1 MTLSRMKDLSVF
13 EVFVS
18 DKQARKST
26 SASVSKITRFNGI
39 GILVNNE

>member
-1 MTLSRMKDLSVF
+1 MKDLSVF

-26 SASVSKITRFNGI
+26 SASVFKITRFDII
-39 GILVNNE
+39 GILVDDE